1 MKISEM
7 TILRKIYVYSI
18 LIFIAV
24 NCLSQEYK
32 IDFKSFSD
40 SNKNQKFTVIPAYY
54 NMKIFAEEAQKNSNR
69 TNELYGNLIYQPIY
83 DKYVAKGEYSEIM
96 NTLKQPITNIKA
108 LQEEIYL
115 LESSDIIQ
123 FVLDRLK
130 TISDTLA
137 GPDTNIILLAMNP
150 DNKDLYK
157 KYNLGFM
164 YTGVT
169 AITTG
174 TGNIIIS
181 IDPREDKWQNILE
194 YVIAHEYHHS
204 VWTSRNFQ
212 RKDFS
217 IIEYLIFE
225 GRADFFAN
233 IIFPDIEIPW
243 IRNLSA
249 VKEKEVWNIIKDV
262 LESRDEDL
270 NTKIMVG
277 DEKIPYGSG
286 YSIGYHIVS
295 NYMMSNPKSSI
306 VELTDMNPQ
315 EVLKRSKYQIYM
327 DSIK

>member
-1 MKISEM
+1 M
-7 TILRKIYVYSI
+7 TMLRKIYVYSI
-18 LIFIAV
+18 FIFITI
-24 NCLSQEYK
+24 NCSSQEYK

-40 SNKNQKFTVIPAYY
+40 SNKNQKFTVIPAYH
-54 NMKIFAEEAQKNSNR
+54 NMKIFADEALAHSNR
-69 TNELYGNLIYQPIY
+69 TSKLYNNLIYKPIY
-83 DKYVAKGEYSEIM
+83 DKFVAKGEYSEIM
-96 NTLKQPITNIKA
+96 NTLKQPITDIKS

-115 LESSDIIQ
+115 LENSAVEQ

-137 GPDTNIILLAMNP
+137 GPNINIILLAMNP
-150 DNKDLYK
+150 DNKDLFNR
-157 KYNLGFM
+157 YNISFM
-164 YTGVT
+164 FTGVT

-174 TGNIIIS
+174 ADNIIIS

-194 YVIAHEYHHS
+194 YVIAHEYHHC

-217 IIEYLIFE
+217 VIEYLIFE
-225 GRADFFAN
+225 GRADFFAST
-233 IIFPDIEIPW
+233 IFPDTEVPW

-249 VKEKEVWNIIKDV
+249 AKEREVWNIIKGE

-277 DEKIPYGSG
+277 DEKIPFGSG
-286 YSIGYHIVS
+286 YWIGYHIVS
-295 NYMMSNPKSSI
+295 NYMMNDPESNI

-315 EVLKRSKYQIYM
+315 EILKRSKYQIYI
-327 DSIK
+327 DSIR